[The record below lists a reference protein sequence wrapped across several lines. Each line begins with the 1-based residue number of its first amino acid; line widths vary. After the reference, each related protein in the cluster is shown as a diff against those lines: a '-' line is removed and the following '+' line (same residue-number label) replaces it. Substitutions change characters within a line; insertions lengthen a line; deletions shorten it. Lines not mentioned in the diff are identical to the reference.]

1 MKSLFKLSAC
11 ATLLISVSSNAVTL
25 DYRHEYKPESGTN
38 ADRIKIGHT
47 TQDGYFASVEGRVS
61 EKTETDSEG
70 FKNGIEK
77 YSGSGSE
84 FEFGKNFTINEQL
97 TLAPAI
103 NLDVGDSYIAYRAQI
118 KANYQ
123 INDNWLTTLRWRPG
137 IEVNENQSVKN
148 KNYNQFNWEFGYAN
162 DQFSII
168 GDLEYHLTNYDDYE
182 GDHNYWLYNVV
193 ASYYI
198 DKHWKPY
205 TEIGY
210 VPRYNEDHEKDEM
223 EVRYRMG
230 IKYTF

>member
-84 FEFGKNFTINEQL
+84 FEFGKNFIINEKL

-168 GDLEYHLTNYDDYE
+168 GDLEYRLTNYDDYE

-193 ASYYI
+193 ASYNI

>member
-1 MKSLFKLSAC
+1 MKSLFKLSAF

-25 DYRHEYKPESGTN
+25 DYRHEFKPESGTN

-84 FEFGKNFTINEQL
+84 FEFGKNFTINEQF

-118 KANYQ
+118 KAIYQ

-168 GDLEYHLTNYDDYE
+168 GDLEYRLTNYDDYE

-193 ASYYI
+193 ASYNI